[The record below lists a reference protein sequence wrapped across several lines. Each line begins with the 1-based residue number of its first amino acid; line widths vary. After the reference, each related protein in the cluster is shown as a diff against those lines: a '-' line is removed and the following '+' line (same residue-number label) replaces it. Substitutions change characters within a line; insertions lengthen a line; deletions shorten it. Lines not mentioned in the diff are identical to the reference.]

1 MILLKQIQLKN
12 FLSHKDTVL
21 DFSPN
26 EKVLL
31 DGTSGAGKSSI
42 IEAILWAIYG
52 DGRTSNKDLV
62 RRGAKAGEVALTLIG
77 KDGKDVKIVR
87 SISTTGKHELNVLLR
102 PDKNWIAHELSGVK
116 ALQQWIEHDLMGASR
131 ALFVNSIAYMQSG
144 EDLFV
149 SQPANRRKDLL
160 LEIIKAEDYDA
171 YYEKAKDK
179 IHRMEVEMNG
189 LSAQIESQTSF
200 MRGLTISLLS
210 KKDITAKIVQ
220 LEKDIE
226 TQKKVVSKAHETH
239 DRLSKLLSEEYAT
252 KTEINLT
259 KAQID
264 KIVDSEAEWA
274 TRSIRIESLK
284 KELNGL
290 KAAFAMTAIHH
301 GEVQAAE
308 QKRNEVLSRR
318 PTKEEDLLR
327 TIPDRILIQKTHMSH
342 FSDNRQCPSGD
353 LCPFIHERN
362 TSLTTAALEIARL
375 EGELARSKEIVDA
388 WKKEYESV
396 KDPLDPSVLMSFLS
410 EQSEINH
417 KTAQLEEL
425 EKAGGGILPQTEKTL
440 LEKVVLDAETKLIGI
455 GQERILLGTA
465 PDMQALQND
474 LLLQSTTLAKLQ
486 QEFKQ
491 IEENEAM
498 VKTLEEEVS
507 RGKNALGSM
516 KSNIDKLSLI
526 KEAFGSKGIRSVVID
541 YMIPHLEEKVNHV
554 LSRLSEFTVRFDTQ
568 ASKTDGGV
576 KEGLYIFIQNDVG
589 EELPWE
595 SYSGGEKLRISFA
608 ITEGIASLLN
618 NSIGFRIMDEAIHS
632 MNPEMTADFVS
643 VVDRLLQDYHQVIV
657 ISHLDE
663 VKEVL
668 EKKIIITKHNGVSSL
683 NLYE

>member
-87 SISTTGKHELNVLLR
+87 SISTTGKHELNALLR
-102 PDKNWIAHELSGVK
+102 PDKNWVAHELSGVK

-284 KELNGL
+284 EELVLLNE
-290 KAAFAMTAIHH
+290 AFAVTAIHH
-301 GEVQAAE
+301 SESQAAE
-308 QKRNEVLSRR
+308 QKRMEVLSRK
-318 PTKEEDLLR
+318 PMKDEDLLR
-327 TIPDRILIQKTHMSH
+327 TIPDRILIQKTYMSH
-342 FSDNRQCPSGD
+342 LTDTRQCPSGD

-362 TSLTTAALEIARL
+362 TSITTAALEIARL
-375 EGELARSKEIVDA
+375 EGELARSKEIVDS
-388 WKKEYESV
+388 WNKEYETV
-396 KDPLDPSVLMSFLS
+396 KEPLDPTFLS
-410 EQSEINH
+410 NFLKRQSDISY
-417 KTAQLEEL
+417 KTSQLEEL
-425 EKAGGGILPQTEKTL
+425 EKAGPGILPKAEKTL
-440 LEKVVLDAETKLIGI
+440 LEKTILEAETKLIEIGKERTALGI
-455 GQERILLGTA
+455 A

-474 LLLQSTTLAKLQ
+474 LLLQSTALAKLQ

>member
-189 LSAQIESQTSF
+189 LSAQIESQTNFILGMSKD
-200 MRGLTISLLS
+200 LLNKGAVAS
-210 KKDITAKIVQ
+210 TIVQ
-220 LEKDIE
+220 LEKDIA
-226 TQKKVVSKAHETH
+226 TQKIVVSKAHETSE
-239 DRLSKLLSEEYAT
+239 RLTKLVSEEYALRN
-252 KTEINLT
+252 EINLT
-259 KAQID
+259 KAQIERL
-264 KIVDSEAEWA
+264 VASEAEWA